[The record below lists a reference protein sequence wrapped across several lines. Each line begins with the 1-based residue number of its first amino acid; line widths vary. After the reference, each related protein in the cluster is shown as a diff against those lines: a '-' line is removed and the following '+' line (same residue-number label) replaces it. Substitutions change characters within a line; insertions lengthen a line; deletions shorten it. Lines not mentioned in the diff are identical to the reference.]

1 MRRHRPSTATGAR
14 LAGLYAIT
22 PERTPEPTPEQPS
35 IPCPIGSG
43 GPAATSAP
51 VQPTERYGAVAVQT
65 AGIRTTSAAI
75 LADQAAQA
83 IAGGARLIQYRN
95 KGGDPAQRLQ
105 EAEALRSVCRAAAVP
120 FIVNDDVALA
130 AHIGAD
136 GVHLGRGDADPA
148 AARERL
154 GPDALIGVSC
164 YDSLERAIHAQA
176 VGADYVAFGRFFPSR
191 TKPLATPATTEL
203 LCRAREILDIPLVA
217 IGGITPDNGGIL
229 IAAGADMLAAID
241 AVFGRADIRAAA
253 AAFASLFHAAEPSS
267 PTLPTDVSDKG
278 CHR

>member
-1 MRRHRPSTATGAR
+1 MATRAR

-22 PERTPEPTPEQPS
+22 PERTPERPS
-35 IPCPIGSG
+35 IPCPTGSG

-51 VQPTERYGAVAVQT
+51 APAHRTERYEAVADQT

-95 KGGDPAQRLQ
+95 KGGDSPRRLQ

-130 AHIGAD
+130 ARIDAD
-136 GVHLGRGDADPA
+136 GVHLGRDDADPTG
-148 AARERL
+148 ARERL

-164 YDSLERAIHAQA
+164 YDSLERAVHAQA

-203 LCRAREILDIPLVA
+203 LRRAREILDIPLVA

-253 AAFASLFHAAEPSS
+253 AAFASLFRAAGPSS
-267 PTLPTDVSDKG
+267 PTFPTDVSDKG